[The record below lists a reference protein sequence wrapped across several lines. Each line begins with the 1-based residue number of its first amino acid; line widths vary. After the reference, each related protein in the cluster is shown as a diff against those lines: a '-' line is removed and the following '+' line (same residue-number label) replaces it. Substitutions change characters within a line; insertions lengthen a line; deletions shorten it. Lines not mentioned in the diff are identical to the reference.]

1 MAVNCFLSTAITVLI
16 GFIINSVSITIILIN
31 QNKFYFDMYYKR
43 RILKPTTY
51 YVLWRNYYKSDTH
64 SLCYRNINTE
74 AYST

>member
-1 MAVNCFLSTAITVLI
+1 
-16 GFIINSVSITIILIN
+16 
-31 QNKFYFDMYYKR
+31 MYYKR

>member
-16 GFIINSVSITIILIN
+16 GFIINSVSITIVLIN

-51 YVLWRNYYKSDTH
+51 YVLLRNYY
-64 SLCYRNINTE
+64 
-74 AYST
+74 